1 MACHV
6 TKININKQ
14 PNKQNLIA
22 LFNKNLKAFE
32 TIDGCLYNMPISD
45 KPRFAYAHVWSVCVI
60 TRSLHV
66 AFANEYLHLSV
77 SLVKLERKKEKNE
90 KMKYQLKT

>member
-14 PNKQNLIA
+14 PNKQNLIK

-32 TIDGCLYNMPISD
+32 TIDGYLYND
-45 KPRFAYAHVWSVCVI
+45 AHL
-60 TRSLHV
+60 R
-66 AFANEYLHLSV
+66 
-77 SLVKLERKKEKNE
+77 
-90 KMKYQLKT
+90 